1 MPSLKVITPIIG
13 GSYYHIYN
21 RGINRQNI
29 FFNDNNYRYFL
40 KLMDQFITPYVSVL
54 AYALMQN
61 HFHLVIK
68 VNNFLKIDSIEIT
81 NDGEIGR
88 IVSNQFRKLFIA
100 YSMALNIQEKRTG
113 SLFEKNFKRIEI
125 TEHEYLK
132 YVIFYT
138 HYNPEKHGLTNNF
151 RQYGYSSYSA
161 IISNKTIKIDRK
173 TVLEIFD
180 GREDFIHYHSVLHD
194 DRDEYK
200 YE

>member
-1 MPSLKVITPIIG
+1 MPSLKVITPILG

-21 RGINRQNI
+21 RGINRQII

-40 KLMDQFITPYVSVL
+40 RLMDQLITPYVSVL
-54 AYALMQN
+54 AYALIQN

-68 VNNFLKIDSIEIT
+68 VNNVLKTDSIEISD
-81 NDGEIGR
+81 DGEIGK
-88 IVSNQFRKLFIA
+88 IVSNQFRRLFIA

-113 SLFEKNFKRIEI
+113 SLFDKNFKRIEI
-125 TEHEYLK
+125 TENEYLK
-132 YVIFYT
+132 YAIFYT
-138 HYNPEKHGLTNNF
+138 HYNPEKHGNATDF

-161 IISNKTIKIDRK
+161 IISNKTTKIDRK

-194 DRDEYK
+194 ERDEFRD
-200 YE
+200 E

>member
-1 MPSLKVITPIIG
+1 MPSLKVITPILG

-21 RGINRQNI
+21 RGINSQII

-40 KLMDQFITPYVSVL
+40 RLMDQLITPYVSVL
-54 AYALMQN
+54 AYALIQN

-68 VNNFLKIDSIEIT
+68 VNNVLKTDSIEIS
-81 NDGEIGR
+81 DDVEIGK

-113 SLFEKNFKRIEI
+113 SLFDKNFKRIEI
-125 TEHEYLK
+125 TENEYLK
-132 YVIFYT
+132 YAIFYT
-138 HYNPEKHGLTNNF
+138 HYNPEKHGNATDF

-161 IISNKTIKIDRK
+161 IISNKTTKIDRK

-194 DRDEYK
+194 ERDEFRD
-200 YE
+200 E

>member
-68 VNNFLKIDSIEIT
+68 VNSFLKTDSIEIT

-100 YSMALNIQEKRTG
+100 YSMALNIQEK
-113 SLFEKNFKRIEI
+113 EQEV
-125 TEHEYLK
+125 YLK
-132 YVIFYT
+132 RT
-138 HYNPEKHGLTNNF
+138 
-151 RQYGYSSYSA
+151 
-161 IISNKTIKIDRK
+161 SN
-173 TVLEIFD
+173 E
-180 GREDFIHYHSVLHD
+180 
-194 DRDEYK
+194 
-200 YE
+200 

>member
-1 MPSLKVITPIIG
+1 M
-13 GSYYHIYN
+13 
-21 RGINRQNI
+21 
-29 FFNDNNYRYFL
+29 
-40 KLMDQFITPYVSVL
+40 L

-68 VNNFLKIDSIEIT
+68 VNSFLKTDSIEIT

-138 HYNPEKHGLTNNF
+138 HYNTEKHGLTNDF

-161 IISNKTIKIDRK
+161 IISNKTTKIDRK

-194 DRDEYK
+194 DRDEY
-200 YE
+200 